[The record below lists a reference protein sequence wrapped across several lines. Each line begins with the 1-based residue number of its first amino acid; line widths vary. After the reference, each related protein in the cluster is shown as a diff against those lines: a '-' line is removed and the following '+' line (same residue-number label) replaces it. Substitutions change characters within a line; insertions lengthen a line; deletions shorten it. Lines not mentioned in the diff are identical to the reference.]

1 MLRTIILLPDG
12 AEISSGTGSAIA
24 IQKSTI
30 TECVNGENELTIGS
44 VCANQFK
51 ATIFAPE
58 GQLNIETGTEVE
70 VVKEDNGGQR
80 YPVGRFILDKPTR
93 ATANT
98 FSVTGYDRVSKLDK
112 DLTAWLSGLA
122 GWPYSLNAFAFE
134 VCKACGVP
142 FKEADVPNKDFQIQK
157 FTRTAV
163 TGRQLMRW
171 LGEICCSFC
180 RADREGYIE
189 FAWYSN
195 QEVEIMPTGDRYY
208 FQNGLTFENY
218 EVAKVDAVQIRLA
231 DSENGALWPYVEG
244 ATNSYIITGNAILN
258 RQINQSLLPY
268 LDVIQNRLQSATYTP
283 CKVEIPA
290 SMDISAGDI
299 IKITDKNGKSI
310 TTYVMTKTQ
319 SGQKDTLESTGSARR
334 DSTSAANNKSQ
345 QGREAAMENYAGS
358 AARQALDNQ
367 TWQEAFNK
375 WTDGGRIQGV
385 FAEDGVWIINAAA
398 AVIRNL
404 VADIITAGRLKSK
417 DGKTYIDLDTGE
429 IVSVAD
435 NGTKVVVSKGMV
447 SVYNSAGI
455 QRVRIDRLGDDNHYL
470 VGLNDNSG
478 NLAGGL
484 GVFNDDFGIFASD
497 GQSVIGGPVGWKTID
512 GVTYLVK
519 GA

>member
-1 MLRTIILLPDG
+1 MLKTIIKLPDG
-12 AEISSGTGSAIA
+12 TELSSGANHQNA
-24 IQKSTI
+24 IQRVTL
-30 TECVNGENELTIGS
+30 TECVNSGENLILGS
-44 VCANQFK
+44 TCANALE
-51 ATIFAPE
+51 ATLFTPRGGLSLQA
-58 GQLNIETGTEVE
+58 GTEVT
-70 VVKEDNGGQR
+70 VYKDDGNTKTK
-80 YPVGRFILDKPTR
+80 VGVFVLDKPTR
-93 ATANT
+93 PTANT

-122 GWPYSLNAFAFE
+122 GWPYSLNAFAIE

-142 FKEADVPNKDFQIQK
+142 FKETDVPNKDFQIQK

-195 QEVEIMPTGDRYY
+195 REIEITPTGDRYY

-218 EVAKVDAVQIRLA
+218 EVAKVDAVQLRLA
-231 DSENGALWPYVEG
+231 DSENGALWPAAAEG
-244 ATNSYIITGNAILN
+244 ANSYIVTGNPILN
-258 RQINQSLLPY
+258 ARITEELLPY
-268 LDVIQNRLQSATYTP
+268 LQVIQNRLSGAIYTP

-290 SMDISAGDI
+290 SMDVAAGDI
-299 IKITDKNGKSI
+299 IKITDKNGKSFNTWI
-310 TTYVMTKTQ
+310 MTKTQ
-319 SGQKDTLESTGSARR
+319 SGQKDTLESTGSVRR
-334 DSTSAANNKSQ
+334 DSTAAVNNKSQ
-345 QGREAAMENYAGS
+345 QDAAK
-358 AARQALDNQ
+358 QVLDNQ
-367 TWQEAFNK
+367 TWQEMFNK

-385 FAEDGVWIINAAA
+385 FAEDGVWVINAAA

-404 VADIITAGRLKSK
+404 IANMITAGRLKSK
-417 DGKTYIDLDTGE
+417 DGKSYFDLDTGE

-435 NGTKVVVSKGMV
+435 NGTKVVVNKGTV